1 MPAPTARD
9 FENPLLSPR
18 AVSDALHGR
27 GKPFKVVPN
36 NSSGNGNSSGGDGF
50 SVNPPSKLPNG
61 VAFVL
66 CPPDVPDKDCI
77 TINEA
82 VYQEW
87 LKGRGAAWMSGCPD
101 VRFCREHGNFQICMD
116 PELAAS
122 AALVTK
128 SGLAAALDTLEGAA
142 LDQCVSRHLTEGG
155 DDRLHLNEAG
165 VNKYFCAPRPLPKA
179 VVVRG
184 SCTCSQPTPEG
195 FEAARRVLRSI
206 WVGNTKFGDAMEN
219 TRRRLSRTLNIKV
232 AHEVIMHP
240 SGSDAELIPLA
251 IAQARAE
258 RLGCAA
264 IVNIVVAAGEVGS
277 GTAQASAGRHFSKYA
292 PNGAIVECDGLVAGF
307 NAPIEVVELRPRLP
321 CGRRN
326 ENFDDLV
333 RQACVDAHA
342 KYGDPF
348 ILLHVVD
355 GSKTGLR
362 IPSRSLVNE
371 LVARHGV
378 RMMVCLDAC
387 QNRSESSELN
397 WYLERRA
404 CILVTSSKFYQAPGF
419 CGAVVIPKDAAAEL
433 NEWRNLPIGF
443 ADYLTTYDVPMSMP
457 NMRAQMKKKKNMGL
471 LLRWACGLREMELF
485 EKQGAAVRSAIRQWV
500 VSVKAAVRK
509 RAPLLELIDEQYE
522 NTSDPSDMTRLGGV
536 NSVVSIK
543 FLSACGSR
551 HLDANV
557 LRKVH
562 KLLTIDASKNL
573 PTWANDTDRD
583 IVSLRC
589 MVGQPVVLGEFGV
602 LRLAIGAAMARDIA
616 KDGLA
621 KQQKAD
627 EKVLDKMCVLAQFCD
642 DIHHA

>member
-1 MPAPTARD
+1 M
-9 FENPLLSPR
+9 LSPR

-27 GKPFKVVPN
+27 GKPFKVVESTGLSN
-36 NSSGNGNSSGGDGF
+36 AEGCL
-50 SVNPPSKLPNG
+50 VNPPSSLPSG
-61 VAFVL
+61 VAFIL
-66 CPPDVPDKDCI
+66 CPPDVPDKDCV

-87 LKGRGAAWMSGCPD
+87 LKGRGAAWMSGCPE
-101 VRFCREHGNFQICMD
+101 VRYCRKAGSFQICMD

-122 AALVTK
+122 AGLITQ

-142 LDQCVSRHLTEGG
+142 LDECVSRHLTEGG
-155 DDRLHLNEAG
+155 DDRLHLNEYG
-165 VNKYFCAPRPLPKA
+165 VNKYFCAPRPLLKS

-184 SCTCSQPTPEG
+184 SCTCSQPTNDG
-195 FEAARRVLRSI
+195 FEAARRMLRSI
-206 WVGNTKFGDAMEN
+206 WVGDLKFGDAVEDV
-219 TRRRLSRTLNIKV
+219 RRRLSKVLQIKV

-251 IAQARAE
+251 VAQARAE

-264 IVNIVVAAGEVGS
+264 ICNIVVAAGEVGS

-292 PNGAIVECDGLVAGF
+292 PNGAIVEVDGMVAGF
-307 NAPIEVVELRPRLP
+307 NISTEVIELPPRLP

-326 ENFDDLV
+326 EDFDETV
-333 RQACVDAHA
+333 RAACDRAS
-342 KYGDPF
+342 YEFGDPF

-371 LVARHGV
+371 LMARHGV
-378 RMMVCLDAC
+378 RIMVCLDAC
-387 QNRSESSELN
+387 QNRSEPEEIN
-397 WYLERRA
+397 WYLERGA

-433 NEWRNLPIGF
+433 NEWNNLPVGF
-443 ADYLTTYDVPMSMP
+443 ADYLTCYDVPHSMP
-457 NMRAQMKKKKNMGL
+457 NMRNQMKVHKNMGL

-485 EKQGAAVRSAIRQWV
+485 AKDGAAVRGAMKAWV
-500 VSVKAAVRK
+500 ASVKNAVRK
-509 RAPLLELIDEQYE
+509 RAPLLELIDEQYDDADIR
-522 NTSDPSDMTRLGGV
+522 TDRTRLGGV

-551 HLDANV
+551 HLDAPM

-562 KLLTIDASKNL
+562 KLLTIDSSKNL
-573 PTWANDTDRD
+573 PTWAGQADRD

-602 LRLAIGAAMARDIA
+602 LRLAIGANMARDIVNN
-616 KDGLA
+616 GLKKHQA
-621 KQQKAD
+621 MD
-627 EKVLDKMCVLAQFCD
+627 DKVLDKMCVLAQFCD